1 LKTHRLHVMVC
12 TGTGCVSN
20 GAFDVKEAL
29 NAEIKKHKLEDEI
42 LVITTGCNGFCERGP
57 IVVIHPDEIFYQ
69 KLKVEDIPHLVE
81 EHFLK
86 GRPVKELM
94 YVPPEEER
102 PIPVMSDIE
111 FFKHQKL
118 IALRN
123 RGLIDPEDITEY
135 VANDGYTGLEKA
147 LSEMTPEKIIDEIK
161 LSGLRGRGGA
171 GFLTGKKWELCR
183 NAKGDTKYIICN
195 GDEGDPGAFMDRS
208 ILESDPHSVIEGMII
223 GSIAIGAD
231 KGFVYVRN
239 EYPLAVKR
247 ITKAIKQAKEYGI
260 LGENILGTDKSFDI
274 EIVRGGG
281 AFVCGEESALIASI
295 EGRPG
300 RPKQRPP
307 FPVEKGLWGKPTN
320 INNVETW
327 ANVPMIIN
335 RTGKWFSE
343 IGTKTSKGTK
353 VFSLVGKVNNTGL
366 VEVPM
371 GITLK
376 EIVFNIGGG
385 IPGNKKLKAIQC
397 GGPSGG
403 CIPADMIDL
412 PIDFE
417 ALQDAGAIMG
427 SGGLIVMD
435 ENTCMV
441 DVAKYFVNFLAD
453 ESCGKCLSC
462 RDGLKR
468 MSEILDDITKGNGK
482 EGDIELLEE
491 LSETVTEASM
501 CGLGRTAANPVLS
514 TLKYFKEEYEKHI
527 YDKKCPAHVCKELV
541 TYTIDEEKC
550 TGCQVCLRKCPYE
563 AITGKKK
570 ELHTIIQDKCEKCGT
585 CFEVCKFDAVLID

>member
-1 LKTHRLHVMVC
+1 MIC

-29 NAEIKKHKLEDEI
+29 NEELKKHNLENEI
-42 LVITTGCNGFCERGP
+42 MVVATGCNGFCERGP
-57 IVVIHPDEIFYQ
+57 IAVVHPEEIFYQ
-69 KLKVEDIPHLVE
+69 RLKPENIPHLVE

-86 GRPVKELM
+86 GRPVKDLM
-94 YVPPEEER
+94 YTPPKDET

-123 RGLIDPEDITEY
+123 RGLIDPEDINEY
-135 VANDGYTGLEKA
+135 IANDGYVALEKA
-147 LSEMTPEKIIDEIK
+147 LLEMKPEQIIEEIK
-161 LSGLRGRGGA
+161 ISGLRGRGGA
-171 GFLTGKKWELCR
+171 GFPTGLKWELCR
-183 NAKGDTKYIICN
+183 KSKGDTKYIICN

-223 GSIAIGAD
+223 GALAIGAET
-231 KGFVYVRN
+231 GFVYVRN
-239 EYPLAVKR
+239 EYPLAVQR
-247 ITKAIKQAKEYGI
+247 IIKAIEDAREYGI
-260 LGENILGTDKSFDI
+260 LGKNILGSDKNFDVNV
-274 EIVRGGG
+274 VRGGG

-295 EGRPG
+295 EGKPG

-327 ANVPMIIN
+327 ANVPMIIS
-335 RTGKWFSE
+335 RSGKWYSE
-343 IGTKTSKGTK
+343 IGTETSKGTK

-376 EIVFNIGGG
+376 EIVFNVGGG
-385 IPGNKKLKAIQC
+385 IPNDKKLKAVQC

-403 CIPADMIDL
+403 CIPADLIDL

-417 ALQDAGAIMG
+417 ALQKVGAIMG

-441 DVAKYFVNFLAD
+441 DVAKYFVTFLAD

-462 RDGLKR
+462 RDGLKQ
-468 MSEILDDITKGNGK
+468 MKEMLEDITQGKGKNGN
-482 EGDIELLEE
+482 IELLEE
-491 LSETVTEASM
+491 LSETILEASM
-501 CGLGRTAANPVLS
+501 CQLGKTAANPVLS

-527 YDKKCPAHVCKELV
+527 NDKKCPAHVCKELV

-550 TGCQVCLRKCPYE
+550 TGCMVCMRKCPYD
-563 AITGKKK
+563 AIEGEKQKV
-570 ELHTIIQDKCEKCGT
+570 HTIIQENCEKCGT
-585 CFEVCKFDAVLID
+585 CFEVCKFDAVIID